1 MFDSSLFLGR
11 QSEVECMCS
20 LAKQASMCALLASS
34 ASTTAIAT
42 KHAGHSRGERF
53 GHNFKLLK
61 SIDKYF
67 NG

>member
-42 KHAGHSRGERF
+42 KHAGHSRGEHMFRP
-53 GHNFKLLK
+53 
-61 SIDKYF
+61 
-67 NG
+67 